1 MDKADFYKD
10 ARNDRHGPIQ
20 GISVLDVTTTW
31 AGPMAG
37 CVLADL
43 GADVIKVEHPNGD
56 VGRRL
61 LPKLPGRELGIPSE
75 TVHRNKRCITLDL
88 SKAQGRDLF
97 LKLAADADVVIE
109 NFKPGTMARWGVGYE
124 QVRQVKDDIVYVSI
138 SGFGQFGPLSHLPGY
153 DPVAQNFS
161 GWTSLNGAPDGEP
174 TKAPTFLGDDLAG
187 LHGAIGALAALR
199 HRDQHGE
206 GQQVDVALVDSVIA
220 QCNGQLTAGATGI
233 EAERWGNQFSLATP
247 VNLYPTRNNRVFVGV
262 LLDSHWV
269 EMCSM
274 MGCEHLSSLGLME
287 RVSNRAEVDSAVRDW
302 CAQHTTEEVLAACA
316 QRGLPATPV
325 HTFAEAAKH
334 EHLQARDMLQTV
346 TLSDGATAPL
356 TGPAAK
362 FSRTPTQIRTPAPT
376 KGQNNVDLLR
386 SLGYDQQQINELAEH
401 GVI

>member
-1 MDKADFYKD
+1 MEKADFYKN
-10 ARNDRHGPIQ
+10 ARLDRNGPID

-61 LPKLPGRELGIPSE
+61 LPKLPGRDLGIPAE

-88 SKAQGRDLF
+88 AKPKGRDLF
-97 LKLAADADVVIE
+97 LQLAADVDVVIE
-109 NFKPGTMARWGVGYE
+109 NFKPGTMTRWGVGYE
-124 QVRQVKDDIVYVSI
+124 EVRAAKPNIVYVSI

-161 GWTSLNGAPDGEP
+161 GWTSLNGAPDGGP

-199 HRDQHGE
+199 HRDATGE
-206 GQQVDVALVDSVIA
+206 GQQVDVALVDSMIF
-220 QCNGQLTAGATGI
+220 QCNGQLTAGASGI
-233 EAERWGNQFSLATP
+233 EAQRWGNQFNLATP
-247 VNLYPTRNNRVFVGV
+247 VNLYPTLDDIVFIGV

-274 MGCEHLSSLGLME
+274 IGSESLSTLGLME
-287 RVSNRAEVDSAVRDW
+287 RLERRAEINAALGEW
-302 CAQHTTEEVLAACA
+302 CAQHTTADILRACA
-316 QRGLPATPV
+316 ERGLPATAV
-325 HTFAEAAKH
+325 NTFAQAADH
-334 EHLQARDMLQTV
+334 EHVRARDMLQEV
-346 TLSDGATAPL
+346 PLSDGQIAPL

-362 FSRTPTQIRTPAPT
+362 FSRTPTQIRSPAPVI
-376 KGQNNVDLLR
+376 GQNNTDILQG
-386 SLGYDQQQINELAEH
+386 LGYSAEQIAELAAH

>member
-1 MDKADFYKD
+1 MEKADFYKN
-10 ARNDRHGPIQ
+10 ARLDRKGPID
-20 GISVLDVTTTW
+20 GVTVLDVTTTW

-61 LPKLPGRELGIPSE
+61 LPKLPGRELGIPAE

-88 SKAQGRDLF
+88 SKPEGRDLF
-97 LKLAADADVVIE
+97 LELVADVDIVVE

-124 QVRQVKDDIVYVSI
+124 GVSQVNADIVYVSI

-161 GWTSLNGAPDGEP
+161 GWTSLNGDPEGGP

-187 LHGAIGALAALR
+187 LHAAIGALAALR
-199 HRDQHGE
+199 HRDEHGE
-206 GQQVDVALVDSVIA
+206 GQHVDVALVDSVIF

-233 EAERWGNQFSLATP
+233 EAKRWGNQFSLATP
-247 VNLYPTRNNRVFVGV
+247 VNLYTTLNNVVFIGV

-269 EMCSM
+269 EMCAMIGS
-274 MGCEHLSSLGLME
+274 EHLSSLGLME
-287 RVSNRAEVDSAVRDW
+287 RLAKRNEVDTALKNW
-302 CAQHTTEEVLAACA
+302 CAKHTTEDVLSACA
-316 QRGLPATPV
+316 ERGLPATPV
-325 HTFAEAAKH
+325 NTFAQAAKH
-334 EHLQARDMLQTV
+334 EHVQARDMLQEV
-346 TLSDGATAPL
+346 ALSDGATAPI
-356 TGPAAK
+356 TGPPAK
-362 FSRTPTQIRTPAPT
+362 FSRTPTQVRTPAPV
-376 KGQNNVDLLR
+376 KGQNNIDVLEG
-386 SLGYDQQQINELAEH
+386 LGYSQEQIDQLVEH